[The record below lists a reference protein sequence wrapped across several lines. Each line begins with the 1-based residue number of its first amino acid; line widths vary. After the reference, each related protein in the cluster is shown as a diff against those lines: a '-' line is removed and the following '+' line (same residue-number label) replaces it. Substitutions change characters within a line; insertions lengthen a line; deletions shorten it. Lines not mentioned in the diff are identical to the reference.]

1 MHRVK
6 CKILH
11 FETKIFMKLVMRFW
25 EAALIVLFEPPQ
37 MDHTQVTNINEVVKS
52 HWKLKCSTLI
62 YPEILCWK
70 LPQFLSCVPRIPSNF
85 VNLVCIFNCSEKYS
99 DSIKRI
105 FTCVFWN
112 IWLAVSFF
120 WNKVRV
126 FCILSLFPFA

>member
-1 MHRVK
+1 
-6 CKILH
+6 
-11 FETKIFMKLVMRFW
+11 
-25 EAALIVLFEPPQ
+25 

-126 FCILSLFPFA
+126 FCILSLFPFAIKCAQLVRTICVHAPAICVQSKIRKSAVLSTC